1 MVPKLNPTLK
11 NTKRKTEVFDLF
23 GNENE
28 IGNLETELL
37 NKRGFKER
45 KDMPQNEYL
54 FQKVIKEMKSIQIQD
69 SVII

>member
-1 MVPKLNPTLK
+1 MNVTLK
-11 NTKRKTEVFDLF
+11 NTKRQTEVFDLF

-28 IGNLETELL
+28 IGNLETELI
-37 NKRGFKER
+37 NKRDFKER

-54 FQKVIKEMKSIQIQD
+54 FQKVRKEMKSIQIQD

>member
-1 MVPKLNPTLK
+1 MNVTLK
-11 NTKRKTEVFDLF
+11 NTKRQTEVFDLF

-28 IGNLETELL
+28 IGNLETELI
-37 NKRGFKER
+37 NKRDFKER

-54 FQKVIKEMKSIQIQD
+54 IQKVRKEIKPIQIQD

>member
-1 MVPKLNPTLK
+1 MVPKLNPNLK
-11 NTKRKTEVFDLF
+11 NTERKTAVFDLF

-37 NKRGFKER
+37 NKRGFRER

-54 FQKVIKEMKSIQIQD
+54 IQKVRKEMKPIQIQD

>member
-1 MVPKLNPTLK
+1 M
-11 NTKRKTEVFDLF
+11 NTTIKDTNSKTEFFDLF

-28 IGNLETELL
+28 IGNLEIELL

-54 FQKVIKEMKSIQIQD
+54 FQKVIKEIKPIQIQD
-69 SVII
+69 S

>member
-1 MVPKLNPTLK
+1 MNPTLK

-54 FQKVIKEMKSIQIQD
+54 FQ
-69 SVII
+69 